1 MHRKRLTMDEVRI
14 AAIGARPGPPCFPLL
29 IASDPAS
36 TPNRRPWAPIG
47 LRPILPPPLDALPNC
62 PAPRHRWFQ
71 SIANNPL
78 SRNIRV
84 PAPPSAIQLERLV
97 ESSSLPPLG
106 LGRLLSLP
114 VWLSSLSLRSV
125 PPRSRLTK
133 TVPAPTDKC
142 IFSYTPPF
150 PEFVLRRQL
159 GFIGSETSSSVCLRD

>member
-29 IASDPAS
+29 IASDPS
-36 TPNRRPWAPIG
+36 S
-47 LRPILPPPLDALPNC
+47 
-62 PAPRHRWFQ
+62 RH
-71 SIANNPL
+71 
-78 SRNIRV
+78 IRV

-133 TVPAPTDKC
+133 TVPASTDKC

-150 PEFVLRRQL
+150 P
-159 GFIGSETSSSVCLRD
+159 